1 MKAKV
6 GDRLVIK
13 GHRIGEA
20 TRDAR
25 ILEVHGPAGAP
36 PYQVEWSDDGHI
48 GLFFPGPDAFVEP
61 LEHHSSAPT
70 G

>member
-1 MKAKV
+1 MKAKP
-6 GDRLVIK
+6 GDRLIIK

-25 ILEVHGPAGAP
+25 ILEVQGADGGP
-36 PYQVEWSDDGHI
+36 PYKVEWSDDGHV
-48 GLFFPGPDAFVEP
+48 GLFFPGPDAFIEP
-61 LEHHSSAPT
+61 HERRPAAA